1 MGVILAVTTGKGG
14 VGKSSVSAGLG
25 FAFCKMA
32 KKVLLVDM
40 DEGLR
45 CLDLML
51 GVDKQTIFDLSDA
64 LSTER
69 IEDSIYPDEKH
80 NGLYLMP
87 APSKVGL
94 VETERFSSFA
104 NRVSNMF
111 DVVIFDFPAGIDLP
125 LYKALPENTKFLTVA
140 VLDLVSIRDASAIG
154 NELYESGISSRLIL
168 NRFVYKQSKKF
179 KMRNIDEIID
189 MAGLRLIGI
198 VPESQEITLLSLNH
212 SLSEKGK
219 PMAALMRIARR
230 INGEPI
236 GLPKLKRI

>member
-1 MGVILAVTTGKGG
+1 MNILEILKVIVLGIVEGITEWLPVSSTGH
-14 VGKSSVSAGLG
+14 LI
-25 FAFCKMA
+25 
-32 KKVLLVDM
+32 LVD
-40 DEGLR
+40 EFLK
-45 CLDLML
+45 L
-51 GVDKQTIFDLSDA
+51 KASDDFK
-64 LSTER
+64 E
-69 IEDSIYPDEKH
+69 
-80 NGLYLMP
+80 
-87 APSKVGL
+87 
-94 VETERFSSFA
+94 
-104 NRVSNMF
+104 MF

-140 VLDLVSIRDASAIG
+140 VLDPVSIRDASAIG